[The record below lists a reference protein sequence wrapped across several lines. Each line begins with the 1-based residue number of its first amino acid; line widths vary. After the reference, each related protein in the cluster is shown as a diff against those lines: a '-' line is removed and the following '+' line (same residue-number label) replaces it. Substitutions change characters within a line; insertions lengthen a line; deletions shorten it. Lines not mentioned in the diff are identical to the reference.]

1 MATFFI
7 CLGILII
14 GYLVYSRISEKVFAI
29 DDRKTPAISNPDG
42 VDITPLPKWKAFLI
56 ELLNIAGTGPI
67 FGAISG
73 ALFGPIVFVWIVL
86 GCILGGAVHDYFSGM
101 ISSRNNGD
109 SIVKLSGKYSGK
121 VMEIIMRIFS
131 IVLLILVTAVFVVS
145 PSTLLESLTQGNVKA
160 WIWMVIILLYY
171 FLSTIVPIDKI
182 IGKLY
187 PLFGVILIV
196 MAVAVIVGI
205 MTQSNNYPMLELIG
219 NFRDFSKAN
228 GSLPWWPFMMTTV
241 ACGAVSGFH
250 ATQSPMIA
258 KCIKSEKEGRQ
269 VFYGAMVAEGIIALI
284 WAAAAMAFFRVNT
297 SDGWALLNVGG
308 GNSNSVN
315 EIAKGVLGPVGTVL
329 AIVGV
334 VICPITSGDT
344 ALRSCRLIVAEAFKI
359 NQKSIKNRILL
370 TLPLFAAVI
379 GISIWNFMSP
389 TNFNIL
395 WRWFA
400 WSNQVLAAI
409 CLWVCTGY
417 LYRTKKNKFITLFTA
432 LPALFMSAVVITYI
446 LAEPQLA
453 LGHFIPYLI
462 AAIIGSSLS
471 LVILILFVVK
481 LVLRKDSDLE
491 EITPIQE
498 EQTQKQ
504 ESQSDAF

>member
-14 GYLVYSRISEKVFAI
+14 GYLIYSRVSEKVFAI

-121 VMEIIMRIFS
+121 IMEIIMRVFS

-160 WIWMVIILLYY
+160 WIWMIIILAYY

-205 MTQSNNYPMLELIG
+205 MVQSNNYPMLELIG
-219 NFRDFSKAN
+219 NFYD
-228 GSLPWWPFMMTTV
+228 
-241 ACGAVSGFH
+241 
-250 ATQSPMIA
+250 
-258 KCIKSEKEGRQ
+258 
-269 VFYGAMVAEGIIALI
+269 
-284 WAAAAMAFFRVNT
+284 
-297 SDGWALLNVGG
+297 D
-308 GNSNSVN
+308 NS
-315 EIAKGVLGPVGTVL
+315 
-329 AIVGV
+329 
-334 VICPITSGDT
+334 
-344 ALRSCRLIVAEAFKI
+344 
-359 NQKSIKNRILL
+359 
-370 TLPLFAAVI
+370 
-379 GISIWNFMSP
+379 
-389 TNFNIL
+389 
-395 WRWFA
+395 
-400 WSNQVLAAI
+400 
-409 CLWVCTGY
+409 CLWCGK
-417 LYRTKKNKFITLFTA
+417 R
-432 LPALFMSAVVITYI
+432 
-446 LAEPQLA
+446 
-453 LGHFIPYLI
+453 IPRY
-462 AAIIGSSLS
+462 
-471 LVILILFVVK
+471 
-481 LVLRKDSDLE
+481 
-491 EITPIQE
+491 PI
-498 EQTQKQ
+498 
-504 ESQSDAF
+504 SNGG

>member
-1 MATFFI
+1 MITFFI
-7 CLGILII
+7 ALVVLIG
-14 GYLVYSRISEKVFAI
+14 GYLAYSRVSEKVFAI
-29 DDRKTPAISNPDG
+29 DDRKTPAIANPDG
-42 VDITPLPKWKAFLI
+42 VDITPLPKWKAFLV

-101 ISSRNNGD
+101 ISSRNNGE
-109 SIVKLSGKYSGK
+109 SIVRLAGKYSGK
-121 VMEIIMRIFS
+121 IIEIIMRVFS

-145 PSTLLESLTQGNVKA
+145 PSTLLETLTNGNVKA
-160 WIWMVIILLYY
+160 WIWMIIILVYY
-171 FLSTIVPIDKI
+171 FVSTIVPIDKI
-182 IGKLY
+182 IGKIY
-187 PLFGVILIV
+187 PVFGVILIV
-196 MAVAVIVGI
+196 MALAVIIGV
-205 MTQSNNYPMLELIG
+205 MAQSNNYPMIELIS
-219 NFRDFSKAN
+219 NLKDFSKEN

-284 WAAAAMAFFRVNT
+284 WAAASMAFFKVNT
-297 SDGWALLNVGG
+297 ADGWALLSTTGG
-308 GNSNSVN
+308 GNSNTVN

-344 ALRSCRLIVAEAFKI
+344 ALRSCRLIVGETFKLDSK
-359 NQKSIKNRILL
+359 NMKNRLLL
-370 TLPLFAAVI
+370 TIPLFAAVI
-379 GISIWNFMSP
+379 GISIWNFMDP
-389 TNFNIL
+389 RNFNIL

-409 CLWVCTGY
+409 SLWVATGY
-417 LYRTKKNKFITLFTA
+417 LYKTAKNKWLSLFTA
-432 LPALFMSAVVITYI
+432 IPAIFMTAVVATYI

-453 LGHFIPYLI
+453 LGRFIPYHI
-462 AAIIGSSLS
+462 A
-471 LVILILFVVK
+471 LVIG
-481 LVLRKDSDLE
+481 LVLTLALSGFYIFKLLTKKKPE
-491 EITPIQE
+491 AI
-498 EQTQKQ
+498 EQ
-504 ESQSDAF
+504 

>member
-1 MATFFI
+1 MITFFI
-7 CLGILII
+7 ALVVLIG
-14 GYLVYSRISEKVFAI
+14 GYLVYSRVSEKVFAI
-29 DDRKTPAISNPDG
+29 DDRKTPAIANPDG
-42 VDITPLPKWKAFLI
+42 VDITPLPKWKAFLV

-101 ISSRNNGD
+101 ISSRNNGE
-109 SIVKLSGKYSGK
+109 SIVRLSGKYSGK
-121 VMEIIMRIFS
+121 IIEIIMRVFS

-145 PSTLLESLTQGNVKA
+145 PSTLLETLTGGNVKA
-160 WIWMVIILLYY
+160 WIWMIIILVYY
-171 FLSTIVPIDKI
+171 FVSTIVPIDKI
-182 IGKLY
+182 IGKIY
-187 PLFGVILIV
+187 PVFGVILIV
-196 MAVAVIVGI
+196 MALAVIIGV
-205 MTQSNNYPMLELIG
+205 MAQSNNYPMIELIT
-219 NFRDFSKAN
+219 NLKDFSKEN

-284 WAAAAMAFFRVNT
+284 WAAAAMAFFKVNT
-297 SDGWALLNVGG
+297 AEGWTLLSTTGG
-308 GNSNSVN
+308 GNSNTVN

-344 ALRSCRLIVAEAFKI
+344 ALRSCRLIVGETFKLDS
-359 NQKSIKNRILL
+359 KKIKNRLLL
-370 TLPLFAAVI
+370 TIPLFAAVI
-379 GISIWNFMSP
+379 GISIWNFTNPS
-389 TNFNIL
+389 NFNIL

-409 CLWVCTGY
+409 SLWVATGY
-417 LYRTKKNKFITLFTA
+417 LYKTAKNKWLSLFTA
-432 LPALFMSAVVITYI
+432 IPAIFMTTVVTTYI

-453 LGHFIPYLI
+453 LGRFIPYHI
-462 AAIIGSSLS
+462 ALIIGLAITLALS
-471 LVILILFVVK
+471 GFYIFK
-481 LVLRKDSDLE
+481 LLTKKNPKVTER
-491 EITPIQE
+491 
-498 EQTQKQ
+498 
-504 ESQSDAF
+504 